1 MASVRKKNTGA
12 GIRFENTEID
22 WLENRLPF
30 TFTTAQRKVIDI
42 NGEVLPIAECR
53 EDDGECQIVE
63 RYRNAPPDG
72 MLCIGNKECGELF
85 IPVSNIL
92 YIGVESEDED

>member
-1 MASVRKKNTGA
+1 MMLIADLPHNNLERLILMNVYFVR
-12 GIRFENTEID
+12 IHF
-22 WLENRLPF
+22 
-30 TFTTAQRKVIDI
+30 I

-63 RYRNAPPDG
+63 RYRNAPPDR